1 MIAYFIKNKANYQLR
16 KDSYVKKP
24 RTLVKFWCKK
34 GVKMQEETTNKC
46 EKLPLV
52 GDAAPKFIANTTN
65 GSMNFPDDYVGHWV
79 ILFSHPMDF
88 TPVCTT
94 EFISFQSMIHDFD
107 ELNTEI
113 IGLSVGAIPS
123 HLAWF
128 RSIHDEINFRDWKNV
143 DITFPVIADINLH
156 VAKLYGMIHPNTS
169 DTKTVRAVFIIDPK
183 GIIRTILYYP
193 QTTGR
198 NLKEI
203 KRILIALQTTD
214 VFKVSTPADWEP
226 GLPVVEPTPQTLQDM
241 QKRINNHNKNLDVQ
255 SWYLTF
261 KGLSE
266 QKIYEKLKKKK
277 S

>member
-1 MIAYFIKNKANYQLR
+1 MIPYFIKNKANYQLR
-16 KDSYVKKP
+16 KGSYIKKS
-24 RTLVKFWCKK
+24 RIQVKFGHVK
-34 GVKMQEETTNKC
+34 GVKMQEETITKC
-46 EKLPLV
+46 EKMPLI

-65 GSMNFPDDYVGHWV
+65 GPINFPDDYIGHWV
-79 ILFSHPMDF
+79 VLFSHPMDF

-94 EFISFQSMIHDFD
+94 EFISFQSMVHEFQ
-107 ELNTEI
+107 ELDTEI
-113 IGLSVGAIPS
+113 IGLSVGSIPS

-128 RSIHDEINFRDWKNV
+128 RSIYNEIKFKDWKNV
-143 DITFPVIADINLH
+143 DITFPVIADIDLQ

-169 DTKTVRAVFIIDPK
+169 DTKTVRAVFIIDPR

-214 VFKVSTPADWEP
+214 IFKVSTPADWVP
-226 GLPVVEPTPQTLQDM
+226 GLPVIAQSPQTTADM
-241 QKRINNHNKNLDVQ
+241 YKRITNHNKNTDVQ

-261 KGLSE
+261 KDLPE
-266 QKIYEKLKKKK
+266 EKIYEKLKKKK
-277 S
+277 H

>member
-1 MIAYFIKNKANYQLR
+1 
-16 KDSYVKKP
+16 
-24 RTLVKFWCKK
+24 
-34 GVKMQEETTNKC
+34 MQEEIANKC

-52 GDAAPKFIANTTN
+52 GDKAPEFSANTTN
-65 GSMNFPDDYVGHWV
+65 GPITFPNDYVGHWV

-94 EFISFQSMIHDFD
+94 EFMSFQAMIHEFQ
-107 ELNTEI
+107 ELDTEI

-128 RSIHDEINFRDWKNV
+128 RSIYNEIKFKDWKNIN
-143 DITFPVIADINLH
+143 ITFPVIADIDLY
-156 VAKLYGMIHPNTS
+156 VAKLYGMVHPNTS
-169 DTKTVRAVFIIDPK
+169 DTKTVRAVFIIDPR

-214 VFKVSTPADWEP
+214 AFKVSTPADWEP
-226 GLPVVEPTPQTLQDM
+226 GMPVVEPTPQTTQEL
-241 QKRINNHNKNLDVQ
+241 QKRINNHSKNLDVQ

-261 KGLSE
+261 KDLPE

-277 S
+277 H